1 MKVLHPEDVRGL
13 GEHALRTEELET
25 NRHMQRLAGLEA
37 VGGYTLEGICSLL
50 AVPLPSTEFIPGL
63 AVGEG
68 QRTLSW
74 IWYTTTGE
82 ELGHGETEVC

>member
-1 MKVLHPEDVRGL
+1 MKILHPEDIQGL
-13 GEHALRTEELET
+13 GEHALRAEELET
-25 NRHMQRLAGLEA
+25 DCCMQRLAGLEA
-37 VGGYTLEGICSLL
+37 IGGYTLEGICSLL
-50 AVPLPSTEFIPGL
+50 AAPLPSTEFISGL

-82 ELGHGETEVC
+82 ELGRGETEAC